1 MATGTKKAH
10 NQTPFTCH
18 KLARTPLFSRE
29 KVVEK
34 FPKLS
39 PGDNSRAI
47 KFFRLISRPLLYTL
61 SGGSRAAHPS
71 PGARAASPSLHVSHR
86 LLGNNHFHPQGNS
99 PIIRRIP
106 RTPHRP
112 PRLTG
117 ISYRKARRNGCHAST
132 ASRFPSLTFRSSLPG
147 SHRFSP
153 AVLSRA
159 FS

>member
-47 KFFRLISRPLLYTL
+47 KFFRLISWPLLYTL

-86 LLGNNHFHPQGNS
+86 LLGNNHFHPQGKIAPS
-99 PIIRRIP
+99 SAGSLA
-106 RTPHRP
+106 
-112 PRLTG
+112 RLT
-117 ISYRKARRNGCHAST
+117 ARRALSVSATGRPARSLLINGPPEWLP
-132 ASRFPSLTFRSSLPG
+132 RF
-147 SHRFSP
+147 HRFTLPAYCFPFLHARKSP
-153 AVLSRA
+153 L
-159 FS
+159 